1 MQYQKRIFDDE
12 LEFRLESSGAVL
24 IEGPKW
30 CGKTTTAKQQSKSV
44 IELQNPD
51 FREVYRSTAQVKPS
65 LLLEGEN
72 PRLIDEWQEIPQ
84 LWDAVR
90 SSVDQKNRPGLYI
103 LTGSNSINFDQVFH
117 SGTGRIARMRMETM
131 SLFESAESNGS
142 VSLQALFNNPD
153 QDLVAQSSLT
163 LEQLVY
169 ATCRGGWPAF
179 LSRKTK
185 RAQLQMAKDYVDSV
199 CNTDISTID
208 GVKRNTGLALQ
219 ILKSYARNISTLAK
233 TTNIRK
239 DVLSFSETI
248 SLPTIDSYL
257 TALRKLF
264 VIEDIEAWCPAI
276 RSATA
281 IRSSLKRGFV
291 DPSIAVAILGLEP
304 DYFKTDLKTFGFI
317 FESLC
322 MRDLRTYTASMGG
335 KLSYYRDRY
344 DLEADCVLHLRDG
357 RYALIEFKLGGKEID
372 MGAEHLLEI
381 KRLVKEYNVTE
392 TQMKLREPDLLIV
405 ITGTQFGYR
414 RPDGVYVLPIGS
426 LKP

>member
-1 MQYQKRIFDDE
+1 
-12 LEFRLESSGAVL
+12 
-24 IEGPKW
+24 
-30 CGKTTTAKQQSKSV
+30 
-44 IELQNPD
+44 
-51 FREVYRSTAQVKPS
+51 
-65 LLLEGEN
+65 
-72 PRLIDEWQEIPQ
+72 
-84 LWDAVR
+84 
-90 SSVDQKNRPGLYI
+90 
-103 LTGSNSINFDQVFH
+103 
-117 SGTGRIARMRMETM
+117 
-131 SLFESAESNGS
+131 
-142 VSLQALFNNPD
+142 
-153 QDLVAQSSLT
+153 
-163 LEQLVY
+163 
-169 ATCRGGWPAF
+169 
-179 LSRKTK
+179 
-185 RAQLQMAKDYVDSV
+185 MAKDYVDSV

-208 GVKRNTGLALQ
+208 GVKRNAGLALQ

-276 RSATA
+276 RSATS

-381 KRLVKEYNVTE
+381 KRLVKEYNVKE